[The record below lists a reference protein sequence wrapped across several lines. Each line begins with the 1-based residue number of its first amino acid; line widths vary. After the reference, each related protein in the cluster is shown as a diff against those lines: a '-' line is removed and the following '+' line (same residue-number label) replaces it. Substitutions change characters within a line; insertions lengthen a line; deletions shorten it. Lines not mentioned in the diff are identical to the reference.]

1 MNVKKVFARQLSTIR
16 QRSDSGERVQEGGE
30 PGLAQAL
37 PKNEWQAAPF
47 ASAEARERIG
57 WSEN

>member
-16 QRSDSGERVQEGGE
+16 QRSDSGERVQEGSK

-37 PKNEWQAAPF
+37 LKNKWQTAPF